1 MVNSPRRYSHLFHVV
16 DWLPTL
22 AQIVGVKPMDGL
34 DGKGQLGGWQ
44 QEEDNNK
51 PIRDHVHIGY
61 AYAAWSTNQWYG
73 PAIRNQQWKL
83 IEGSSGG
90 PDQYNKKP
98 KGSDEPLPG
107 GIEDDIESIHKTN
120 TEAAGHQRQRQR
132 QQQENESYLLFD
144 LENDPNEQHNVASQ
158 FPAIVQSLV
167 EKLKEYQKTYLPPQP
182 EDPSCPFTGFV
193 NTSMG
198 PTWYVDNAY
207 VISAV
212 CIVVCSL
219 NKIFSPVFVM

>member
-1 MVNSPRRYSHLFHVV
+1 
-16 DWLPTL
+16 
-22 AQIVGVKPMDGL
+22 MDGL

-44 QEEDNNK
+44 QDK
-51 PIRDHVHIGY
+51 SIRDHVHIGY

-90 PDQYNKKP
+90 PDQYNKTP

-107 GIEDDIESIHKTN
+107 GIDEDIESIHTI
-120 TEAAGHQRQRQR
+120 TEAGQR
-132 QQQENESYLLFD
+132 QQENETYLLFD

-158 FPAIVQSLV
+158 FPEIVQSLV

-182 EDPSCPFTGFV
+182 EDPNCPFTGFV

-198 PTWYVDNAY
+198 PTWYVDNAH
-207 VISAV
+207 
-212 CIVVCSL
+212 
-219 NKIFSPVFVM
+219 IFSVRLLLVSIEALCECCSFSSCRMPWCSEVVVYS